1 MVGLICAFSP
11 EPDHRDFM
19 IWVYNEFKNLMY
31 STAYKY
37 TESPDTADEIVQGA
51 LVNLIKKVETLR
63 PMKRCVLAGY
73 IVTTVRNASINELK
87 NRAHHYEMTVEY
99 GEEDIIEELSLERLI
114 ILKEQKAQLKKIWPH
129 LPVIDQIVLEGKYI
143 LGYSDQELAGQL
155 GCKPESVRMKLTR
168 ARRHALTLLANEGV
182 EYYDEA

>member
-99 GEEDIIEELSLERLI
+99 GEDIIEELSL
-114 ILKEQKAQLKKIWPH
+114 
-129 LPVIDQIVLEGKYI
+129 
-143 LGYSDQELAGQL
+143 
-155 GCKPESVRMKLTR
+155 
-168 ARRHALTLLANEGV
+168 
-182 EYYDEA
+182 